1 MPRTSRRFLL
11 PDLVTHCPYPLRHNA
26 DGASVARASESW
38 LLAEA
43 NFSPDCRVAFLGL
56 RAGELTA
63 ACYPDADADHLQVA
77 SDFMNFL
84 FTLDDWSDEFSAED
98 TYGLASCVMHAL
110 IDPQG
115 FQTDKA
121 AGKLAKCF
129 FSRYRRTAG
138 PGCTSRFIEMMDL
151 FFRAVAQQANDR
163 AQGDIPSL
171 EEYIALRWDTSGCKP
186 CFALIEYAA
195 GIDLPE
201 QVISHPTIRA
211 LEEATN
217 SFVTWSN
224 DIFSYNVEQAR
235 CDSHNMI
242 AVVRHRH
249 GLGLQEAVDYA
260 GELCK
265 ASIDRFEHVR
275 QLVPSWGP
283 KIDRDVAAYV
293 HGLQN
298 WIVGSLHWS
307 FESTRYFG
315 EEGASIKKHR
325 VVKLLPHHGVHC
337 KCLHRRSRNPEVA

>member
-1 MPRTSRRFLL
+1 MRRSSRKFLL
-11 PDLVTHCPYPLRHNA
+11 PDLVSHCPYPLRSNIH
-26 DGASVARASESW
+26 GTTVARTSESW

-43 NFSPDCRVAFLGL
+43 DFFPERRAAFLGL

-63 ACYPDADADHLQVA
+63 ACYPDADAQHLQVA

-84 FTLDDWSDEFSAED
+84 FTLDDWSDDFSAED
-98 TYGLASCVMHAL
+98 TYGLADCVMRAL
-110 IDPQG
+110 QDPLG
-115 FQTDKA
+115 FQTDKV

-129 FSRYRRTAG
+129 FGRYRRTAG
-138 PGCTSRFIEMMDL
+138 PGCTRRFIETMDL
-151 FFRAVAQQANDR
+151 FFRAVAQQAKDR
-163 AQGDIPSL
+163 ARGDIPSL

-195 GIDLPE
+195 GIDLPDE
-201 QVISHPTIRA
+201 VISHPTIRD

-217 SFVTWSN
+217 SLVTWSN

-235 CDSHNMI
+235 RDSHNMI
-242 AVVRHRH
+242 AVMMSRH
-249 GLGLQEAVDYA
+249 GYNLQEAVDCV
-260 GELCK
+260 GDLCK
-265 ASIDRFEHVR
+265 ASIDRFEHIR

-283 KIDRDVAAYV
+283 EVDRDVTTYV
-293 HGLQN
+293 LGLQN

-325 VVKLLPHHGVHC
+325 VVKLLPHHDAHC
-337 KCLHRRSRNPEVA
+337 KSSSSKEPQIECA